1 MASYLEREYGRND
14 LMEQLVAAKIGP
26 QFKVSRSP
34 MTQRKGS
41 SFNHAR
47 QDLCIFHKTNGF
59 RPDGSLMTG
68 LVASTTEDV
77 IEADLIN
84 SGDVITGVV

>member
-1 MASYLEREYGRND
+1 MVLSSQGHQWRKEKAIALIRLATPD
-14 LMEQLVAAKIGP
+14 KI
-26 QFKVSRSP
+26 
-34 MTQRKGS
+34 
-41 SFNHAR
+41 
-47 QDLCIFHKTNGF
+47 HKTNGF

-84 SGDVITGVV
+84 SGDVITGAVRRASLL